1 MSDFSFNA
9 KELQFIYTAVK
20 DLCSEIEEY
29 IDENMNSPLHEQDVD
44 GLKTCNSILRK
55 IKTFAKQNGA
65 EIYE

>member
-20 DLCSEIEEY
+20 DLRSEIEEY
-29 IDENMNSPLHEQDVD
+29 IDENMNSPLHDQDVD

-55 IKTFAKQNGA
+55 VKAFANQYGA
-65 EIYE
+65 DIVE